1 VQVQLIYR
9 TGKSFNAE
17 ILKVKNTE
25 LKKLK
30 GWNFNWFE
38 LAKSKKSEVYK
49 LQTKEIEALLMI
61 HYLDDEFFEMK
72 NIEVAPSN
80 YGSKGKYINAAQI
93 LMSYAC
99 LLSFEYNKG
108 PYKGYLTFISK
119 GRLIDYY
126 IEKYNA
132 ELVFRERMQI
142 NPLNGMKL
150 IKKHLNLEL

>member
-1 VQVQLIYR
+1 MQVQLTDR
-9 TGKSFNAE
+9 KGKSFNAE
-17 ILKVKNTE
+17 ILKAKNTE

-38 LAKSKKSEVYK
+38 LDKSKKSEVYK
-49 LQTKEIEALLMI
+49 LQTQEIEALLMI

-99 LLSFEYNKG
+99 LLSFEFNKG

-142 NPLNGMKL
+142 NPINGMRL

>member
-1 VQVQLIYR
+1 MQVHLIDKK
-9 TGKSFNAE
+9 GKNFNAE
-17 ILKVKNTE
+17 ISKAKNTD

-30 GWNFNWFE
+30 GWNFNWSE

-49 LQTKEIEALLMI
+49 LQTQEIEALLMI

-80 YGSKGKYINAAQI
+80 YGSNGNYINAAQI

-99 LLSFEYNKG
+99 LLSFEFNKG

-142 NPLNGMKL
+142 NPVNGLKL
-150 IKKHLNLEL
+150 IKKHLNLDL

>member
-1 VQVQLIYR
+1 MQVLLFDKN
-9 TGKSFNAE
+9 GKSFKAE
-17 ILKVKNTE
+17 IFKANNAD

-30 GWNFNWFE
+30 GWNFNWSE
-38 LAKSKKSEVYK
+38 LTKSKKSQIYK
-49 LQTKEIEALLMI
+49 LQTQEIEALLMI

-99 LLSFEYNKG
+99 LLSFEFNKG

-126 IEKYNA
+126 VEKYNA
-132 ELVFRERMQI
+132 ELVYKERMQI
-142 NPLNGMKL
+142 NPINGLKL
-150 IKKHLNLEL
+150 IKKHLNLDL